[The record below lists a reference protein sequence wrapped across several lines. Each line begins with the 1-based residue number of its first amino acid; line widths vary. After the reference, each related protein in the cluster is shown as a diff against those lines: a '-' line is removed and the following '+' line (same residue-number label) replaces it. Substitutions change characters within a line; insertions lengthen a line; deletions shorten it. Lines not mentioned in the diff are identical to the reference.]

1 MYRRGVV
8 WSYKEEK
15 QYGLKQNNGPSIGN
29 ERNCMNYRM
38 FTLTCKMW
46 NNETVNQNV
55 REREYSH
62 LYSRPR

>member
-15 QYGLKQNNGPSIGN
+15 QYGLKQNNGPSIG
-29 ERNCMNYRM
+29 MKGTRM

-55 REREYSH
+55 REREYSY